1 MASLPSA
8 YNRGTST
15 TLLPNAPSLGQAQ
28 EHAHE
33 LYRSPPRW
41 CLDWRYR
48 GGRLLAEVAHWR
60 PDIGCLQEVD
70 QLPTF
75 QSQLVALG

>member
-1 MASLPSA
+1 M
-8 YNRGTST
+8 
-15 TLLPNAPSLGQAQ
+15 LLTRLCLWQAQ

-48 GGRLLAEVAHWR
+48 SGRLLTEVAHWR

-70 QLPTF
+70 QLYTF
-75 QSQLVALG
+75 QGQLAALG